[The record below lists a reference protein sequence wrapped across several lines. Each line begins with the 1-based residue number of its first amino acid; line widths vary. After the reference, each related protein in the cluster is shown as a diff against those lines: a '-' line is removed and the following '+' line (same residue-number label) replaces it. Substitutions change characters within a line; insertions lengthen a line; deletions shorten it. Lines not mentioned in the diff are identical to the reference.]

1 MDQSNDEFNCMN
13 NIKYILKSTNDLYN
27 SINYKAQILVPYM
40 YNKII
45 NQKLD
50 IKNNLSKYY
59 YQLCGINIK
68 LKKD

>member
-13 NIKYILKSTNDLYN
+13 NFKYIMKSTNDFYN
-27 SINYKAQILVPYM
+27 SINYKAQIFVPYM

-68 LKKD
+68 QKKD